1 MFNSFTYVIYIT
13 FNLSANFFCS
23 FFVFFVFFFFHVYSV
38 LNDYIFLEKKE
49 EKLNRTGSGKAFLG
63 SGI

>member
-1 MFNSFTYVIYIT
+1 MFVVRF
-13 FNLSANFFCS
+13 L
-23 FFVFFVFFFFHVYSV
+23 FFVFLLLFFFFHVYSV

-49 EKLNRTGSGKAFLG
+49 EKLNRTGCGKAFLG